1 MEQSQ
6 NSLERLKKSVDELI
20 EVIHKQQADF
30 AQKLKAEQD
39 KTALESAKAEVL
51 NADNAKLRSELA
63 VAQDNSESEARLQQL
78 QNEIENRAAKIS
90 NLPSSWKRLM
100 VEF

>member
-20 EVIHKQQADF
+20 EDIHKKQADF

-39 KTALESAKAEVL
+39 KTA
-51 NADNAKLRSELA
+51 
-63 VAQDNSESEARLQQL
+63 
-78 QNEIENRAAKIS
+78 
-90 NLPSSWKRLM
+90 
-100 VEF
+100 